1 MFFYK
6 SGIFF
11 LKYCDLLEQTSKLLQ
26 KYKIITKITKH
37 SVCAYLQSYVT
48 PSYSLNWS
56 AKMKTI

>member
-26 KYKIITKITKH
+26 KYKIITKITEH
-37 SVCAYLQSYVT
+37 NVCAYLQSYVT
-48 PSYSLNWS
+48 PSYPLN
-56 AKMKTI
+56 